1 MILYP
6 AHTGAIQ
13 VKLNDHDNAGKIAME
28 LTLKFIDYDSKSL
41 DNPRFE
47 KGYKAMFAIDGEVFS
62 CDYPAGLF
70 DEDTEIGIMRDY
82 TLHNAEVSK
91 PS

>member
-1 MILYP
+1 M
-6 AHTGAIQ
+6 
-13 VKLNDHDNAGKIAME
+13 KLSEHDNASKIAME
-28 LTLKFIDYDSKSL
+28 LTLKFIDYDSNKL

-47 KGYKAMFAIDGEVFS
+47 SGYTAMFAVEGEVFS

-70 DEDTEIGIMRDY
+70 DEDTEIGVMRDY
-82 TLHNAEVSK
+82 TLTNGEVSK

>member
-1 MILYP
+1 M
-6 AHTGAIQ
+6 
-13 VKLNDHDNAGKIAME
+13 KLQEHANAGKIAME

-47 KGYKAMFAIDGEVFS
+47 QGYKAMFSVEDEVFS

-82 TLHNAEVSK
+82 TLQNAEVSK
-91 PS
+91 TS